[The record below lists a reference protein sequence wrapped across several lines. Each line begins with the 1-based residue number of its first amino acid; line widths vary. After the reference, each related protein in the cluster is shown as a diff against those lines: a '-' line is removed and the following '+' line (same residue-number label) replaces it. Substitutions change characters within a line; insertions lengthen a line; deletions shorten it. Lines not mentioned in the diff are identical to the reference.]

1 MSAGELASA
10 SALLSMWDASVK
22 WVRRWELSQNGWF
35 SLLPQRHSAMRVSWA
50 ITPPVSGSSTR
61 RSPRTSSGPSWMGTI
76 AVGAGAGSAAPPLV
90 YRSAPVG
97 HLVTVA
103 MICSASAPSRS
114 THGRF
119 LRLKTECRLR
129 RQIPVWMQRVE
140 SHMTVRSSFSYVR
153 VAMLTVFTSWRA
165 YLNWPYVR
173 VSSRTGMMRIPSVCL
188 RSRRSRGSGGLLGVD
203 PVALVAGELANRD
216 RVAVGSTLDRALAG
230 GREVVV

>member
-1 MSAGELASA
+1 
-10 SALLSMWDASVK
+10 
-22 WVRRWELSQNGWF
+22 
-35 SLLPQRHSAMRVSWA
+35 MRVSSA

-103 MICSASAPSRS
+103 IICSASASAPSRS

-140 SHMTVRSSFSYVR
+140 SQKTVRPPFSYVR
-153 VAMLTVFTSWRA
+153 IAIVTPRLGPGEREDGDGADAFGLF
-165 YLNWPYVR
+165 R
-173 VSSRTGMMRIPSVCL
+173 VVGEA
-188 RSRRSRGSGGLLGVD
+188 GV
-203 PVALVAGELANRD
+203 
-216 RVAVGSTLDRALAG
+216 
-230 GREVVV
+230 